1 MSGFSSLQDVE
12 AVEGQGLPPD
22 LPQSTYEM
30 IRRGASVN
38 PEAPALS
45 FFLSVND
52 HRTPQTW
59 SYAAL
64 LERITQTANFFDSI
78 GVKKDSVIAFVL
90 PNLPETHFVI
100 WGGQRG
106 PFKQR
111 IERRRCVGAGHVGTV
126 SRHRYLGQAA
136 AALARH
142 QEPAAPGAGQPG
154 RPCACRGAMCRADT
168 KERGAAI
175 AWSGRRAWRSPG
187 VGAHPRFQQRHPGA
201 AW

>member
-1 MSGFSSLQDVE
+1 MSGFSSLRDVE
-12 AVEGQGLPPD
+12 AVEARGLPPD

-30 IRRGASVN
+30 IRRGASLN

-64 LERITQTANFFDSI
+64 LARITQMANFFDSI

-100 WGGQRG
+100 WGGQA
-106 PFKQR
+106 
-111 IERRRCVGAGHVGTV
+111 AGIV
-126 SRHRYLGQAA
+126 
-136 AALARH
+136 ALAASGALPRAAST
-142 QEPAAPGAGQPG
+142 PA
-154 RPCACRGAMCRADT
+154 RRGSMT
-168 KERGAAI
+168 TPAI
-175 AWSGRRAWRSPG
+175 RSRTRWRRTRTVPWTGGTSC
-187 VGAHPRFQQRHPGA
+187 
-201 AW
+201 W

>member
-1 MSGFSSLQDVE
+1 MSGFSSLRDVE
-12 AVEGQGLPPD
+12 AVEARGLPPD

-30 IRRGASVN
+30 IRRGASLN

-64 LERITQTANFFDSI
+64 LARITQMANFFDSI

-100 WGGQRG
+100 WGGQAAGIVAAFNPLLEG
-106 PFKQR
+106 P
-111 IERRRCVGAGHVGTV
+111 
-126 SRHRYLGQAA
+126 
-136 AALARH
+136 ALA
-142 QEPAAPGAGQPG
+142 ELLN
-154 RPCACRGAMCRADT
+154 RPVKG
-168 KERGAAI
+168 
-175 AWSGRRAWRSPG
+175 
-187 VGAHPRFQQRHPGA
+187 
-201 AW
+201 